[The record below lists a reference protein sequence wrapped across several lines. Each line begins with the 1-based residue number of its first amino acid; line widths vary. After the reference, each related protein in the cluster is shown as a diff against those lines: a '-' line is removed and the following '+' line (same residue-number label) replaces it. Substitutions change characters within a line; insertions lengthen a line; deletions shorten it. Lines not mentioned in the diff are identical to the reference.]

1 MKKNQ
6 KNRFVR
12 LYTILLILILALNIF
27 IPMFHSNRMEN
38 TSYSNFLTQ
47 VEKKK
52 VKEVQ
57 VDGDDDIIY
66 YTLKNDDIWDLRR
79 WRAFRWARVRAIS
92 TPRSWNTSAAS

>member
-27 IPMFHSNRMEN
+27 IPMFHSNRIEN

-66 YTLKNDDIWDLRR
+66 YTLKNDDKKKTYKTGMIANWLT
-79 WRAFRWARVRAIS
+79 A
-92 TPRSWNTSAAS
+92 